1 MRMGEPFMQ
10 QEYSHLLAQAPGLRA
25 AETQL
30 RQIETQIALHKKDHP
45 VYAQTAGNAIGV
57 AQILHRSTHINMSD
71 AQLPALPA
79 EKGAWDEK
87 ELSRRKFLEITFW
100 AVTGITA
107 VGILGAGSRFL
118 AGNSLEPV
126 SSNWVEIG
134 KVAELPKGAVNRVN
148 YAMKA
153 KDAWR
158 EVTQKGALFVHSA
171 DGATFTVL
179 DGTCT
184 HLGCIVQWDA
194 ADNNFRCPCHS
205 ARFTRDGVVMDGPPP
220 KPLRNLQS
228 KVENGVLMA
237 QI

>member
-1 MRMGEPFMQ
+1 M
-10 QEYSHLLAQAPGLRA
+10 SD
-25 AETQL
+25 TQL
-30 RQIETQIALHKKDHP
+30 P
-45 VYAQTAGNAIGV
+45 V
-57 AQILHRSTHINMSD
+57 
-71 AQLPALPA
+71 LPL

-100 AVTGITA
+100 AVSGITA
-107 VGILGAGSRFL
+107 VGLLGTGARFL
-118 AGNSLEPV
+118 VGNSLEPTT
-126 SSNWVEIG
+126 SSWVELG

-158 EVTQKGALFVHSA
+158 EVTQRGALYAFSA
-171 DGATFTVL
+171 DGANYTVL

-184 HLGCIVQWDA
+184 HLGCIVQWDSA
-194 ADNNFRCPCHS
+194 ENQFRCPCHS
-205 ARFTRDGVVMDGPPP
+205 ARFTREGVVVDGPPP
-220 KPLRNLQS
+220 KPLRSLQT